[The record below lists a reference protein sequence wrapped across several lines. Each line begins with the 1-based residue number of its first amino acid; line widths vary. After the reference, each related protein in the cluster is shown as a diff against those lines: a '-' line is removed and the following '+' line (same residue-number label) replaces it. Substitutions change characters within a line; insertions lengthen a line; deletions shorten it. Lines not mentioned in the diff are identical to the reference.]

1 MNLLF
6 GSFLVAVG
14 AFSVFGGATGW
25 EWFMSHRKA
34 EGMVSLLGRTGAR
47 ICYVLCGVA
56 IIAFGSFF
64 IVAWL
69 IWDSR

>member
-1 MNLLF
+1 
-6 GSFLVAVG
+6 VTVG

-25 EWFMSHRKA
+25 DWFMNLRKA

-47 ICYVLCGVA
+47 ICYVLSGVA